1 MLIVT
6 LAGNLGR
13 DAEFK
18 TTQSGAEMCSFGV
31 GVTVGY
37 GDNKSTVWVDVTKWG
52 KGAQGLAG
60 ILRKGSKV
68 AVSGELSTRE
78 HNGKTYL
85 QCRAD
90 HVAIQGTTGG
100 NSGGNQQRREP
111 DGSQGHAG
119 GFADDLDGDDVP
131 FARNDTVW

>member
-1 MLIVT
+1 MLIIT

-13 DAEFK
+13 DAEYK
-18 TTQSGAEMCSFGV
+18 TTQNGQERCSFGV
-31 GVTVGY
+31 GVTTGY
-37 GDNKSTVWVDVTKWG
+37 GENKTTTWVDVTKWG
-52 KGAQGLAG
+52 KGAEGLAR

-68 AVSGELSTRE
+68 AVSGELSMRE

-90 HVAIQGTTGG
+90 HVTIQGTPAG
-100 NSGGNQQRREP
+100 QREP
-111 DGSQGHAG
+111 DGSRGHAG
-119 GFADDLDGDDVP
+119 GFADDLGDDSIP